1 MKPVT
6 EFTTL
11 ILSVLGTI
19 GLVVFLTFV
28 NTAHTC
34 SELTCAVSNVVA
46 NAKF

>member
-19 GLVVFLTFV
+19 ALIVFLTFV

-34 SELTCAVSNVVA
+34 SELTCAVGSVVA